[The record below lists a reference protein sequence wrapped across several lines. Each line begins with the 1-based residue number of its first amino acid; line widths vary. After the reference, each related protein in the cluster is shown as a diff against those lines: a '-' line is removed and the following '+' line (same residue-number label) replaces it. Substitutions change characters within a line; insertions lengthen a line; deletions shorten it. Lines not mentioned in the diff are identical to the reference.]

1 MATMC
6 VLGSILTLIR
16 LKKKSNVS
24 PRKEKEIDLQSDE
37 EKVEIQN
44 DEHETSQEET
54 ESSITEEDSE
64 ENEKTLAMM
73 KNKY

>member
-16 LKKKSNVS
+16 LKKKSNVG

-37 EKVEIQN
+37 EKVKEI
-44 DEHETSQEET
+44 DEHKICTIAYPKS
-54 ESSITEEDSE
+54 
-64 ENEKTLAMM
+64 KT
-73 KNKY
+73 